1 MTPVEAVERLNAVI
15 RIQSDVIDELFLD
28 LMQHIT
34 AEEADTLPVIKR
46 INEAAALRADMA
58 KEGREWL

>member
-34 AEEADTLPVIKR
+34 AEEANTLPVIKR

>member
-34 AEEADTLPVIKR
+34 AEEANTLPVIKR
-46 INEAAALRADMA
+46 INEAAALRVDMA